1 MKKKKSTTVVLSMEE
16 VLVRAKE
23 VGIGRIVKDSE
34 IDFSDIPEL
43 TPTQLKK
50 MKPLG
55 RPLISLFPRK
65 AISIRIDEEVLSKLK
80 KKAKKQGIPY
90 QSLINDIL
98 KKAV

>member
-1 MKKKKSTTVVLSMEE
+1 MKKKKSTIAVSSLQE
-16 VLVRAKE
+16 VLARAKKQ
-23 VGIGRIVKDSE
+23 GIARTVKDSE

-43 TPTQLKK
+43 TPEQLDR
-50 MKPLG
+50 MVRPG

-65 AISIRIDEEVLSKLK
+65 AISIRIDQDVLAKLK